1 MDTMIDGEPSR
12 PAAVGRRRRAPRAG
26 GDEGGP
32 GWLEAVGARGVA
44 QVVILLLLFGWLYQD
59 QFIRTV
65 GKWMDPDW
73 SHGFIIPPFCLYI
86 AHRNRRRYLSGDHAG
101 SYWGAVLV
109 FLSIA
114 LYAVSIR
121 WKIGSLQFFA
131 PVPTLAGLILLLRGR
146 RWLWL
151 SLFPLVVL
159 VMALPP
165 PTYLYRAFTLP
176 LQQFV
181 ARASGPVLNA
191 FPGVDEVLV
200 SGIHLVC
207 WNDAGDTCAFTV
219 AGACSGMRS
228 LMAFGFFGLATAYFA
243 KRHTWQ
249 RVVIVLAVAPV
260 ALFCNFV
267 RVLVTGSFYLYDRA
281 DWATGTPHALLG
293 FVMFGIGIGLFMGL
307 LWIVDH
313 LFVQD
318 DAEAPEPAL

>member
-1 MDTMIDGEPSR
+1 MDTMIDGESSR
-12 PAAVGRRRRAPRAG
+12 PAAVGRRRRAPRARA
-26 GDEGGP
+26 EAPVP
-32 GWLEAVGARGVA
+32 GWSAALGARGVA
-44 QVVILLLLFGWLYQD
+44 QVVVLLLLFGWLYQD
-59 QFIRTV
+59 QFVRTV
-65 GKWMDPDW
+65 RMWMDPNW

-86 AHRNRRRYLSGDHAG
+86 VHRNRRRYLSGDHAG
-101 SYWGAVLV
+101 SYWGAALV
-109 FLSIA
+109 FLSIV
-114 LYAVSIR
+114 LYAASIR

-146 RWLWL
+146 RSLWL

-181 ARASGPVLNA
+181 ARASGPVLNV

-200 SGIHLVC
+200 SGIDLVC
-207 WNDAGDTCAFTV
+207 WTDAGNMCTFTV

-267 RVLVTGSFYLYDRA
+267 RVLVTGGFYLYDRA

-293 FVMFGIGIGLFMGL
+293 FGMFGVGIGIFMAL

-313 LFVQD
+313 LFVQED
-318 DAEAPEPAL
+318 EADLEAAT